1 MTLQSAKKKTWTT
14 ILTNQNQGK
23 NQPRSGSF
31 STLSAG
37 KVFWPRLLFGCVL
50 CFHLLLLYFKVV
62 FSYGPNLK
70 SKFILFLIAERP
82 NVAADILKVI
92 LHKWNNSRK
101 PQSVLFPLLSN
112 RKMLIIPEAE
122 INTCINL
129 VFQFPNDSGEL
140 IGSENCHSL
149 MNPNVFSSHRSLA
162 TVPFYKPR
170 ERNKTTN
177 QI

>member
-1 MTLQSAKKKTWTT
+1 M
-14 ILTNQNQGK
+14 
-23 NQPRSGSF
+23 
-31 STLSAG
+31 
-37 KVFWPRLLFGCVL
+37 VL
-50 CFHLLLLYFKVV
+50 
-62 FSYGPNLK
+62 SYGPNLK

-112 RKMLIIPEAE
+112 RKMLIIPEEE

-140 IGSENCHSL
+140 IGSEKCHSL
-149 MNPNVFSSHRSLA
+149 MNPYVFSSHRSLA
-162 TVPFYKPR
+162 
-170 ERNKTTN
+170 RNRTFLQATRKEQNN
-177 QI
+177 QSDLNACK

>member
-1 MTLQSAKKKTWTT
+1 M
-14 ILTNQNQGK
+14 
-23 NQPRSGSF
+23 
-31 STLSAG
+31 
-37 KVFWPRLLFGCVL
+37 VL
-50 CFHLLLLYFKVV
+50 
-62 FSYGPNLK
+62 SYGPNLK

-122 INTCINL
+122 INTCINP

-140 IGSENCHSL
+140 IGSEKCRSL

-162 TVPFYKPR
+162 TAPFYKPQ